1 MLYTIALWW
10 SWTISDVAGSHSA
23 AVRVSPPR
31 IQWSAAATAR
41 LHRRGAA
48 EQRRGPSRADGSLE
62 CARVTDKALGEPEL
76 SRPMA
81 RAAPTPSKG
90 MCALHVCRCPVA

>member
-1 MLYTIALWW
+1 MT
-10 SWTISDVAGSHSA
+10 T
-23 AVRVSPPR
+23 
-31 IQWSAAATAR
+31 
-41 LHRRGAA
+41 GASSQ
-48 EQRRGPSRADGSLE
+48 EPSRADGSLE

-90 MCALHVCRCPVA
+90 MCALHVCRCAVA